1 MTVKINLT
9 SLALIRGDITRE
21 RVDAIA
27 NAANERLMGGG
38 GVDGAIHRAG
48 GPVIAAECSAI
59 RAKQGGCPT
68 GQAVITTGGDL
79 PAKYVIHT
87 VGPIWR
93 GGTAGEAELLASCY
107 RESLRLAVEHGIK
120 TIAFPSISTGV
131 YGYPVAQAAVI
142 ALNVVKQFL
151 EAHDDLDEVR
161 FVLFDDATY
170 GAYENALWDRRKL
183 LAAIRRQPELA
194 LGASPA
200 DVLRAE
206 RDARDDAHANDGD
219 LNEREQ

>member
-1 MTVKINLT
+1 MTTRINQT
-9 SLALIRGDITRE
+9 TLALVRGDITRE
-21 RVDAIA
+21 GVDAIA
-27 NAANERLMGGG
+27 NAANELLMGGG

-48 GPVIAAECSAI
+48 GPAIAAECSAI
-59 RAKQGGCPT
+59 RAKQGGCST
-68 GQAVITTGGDL
+68 GQAVITTGGNL

-131 YGYPVAQAAVI
+131 YGYPVAQAAVV

-151 EAHDDLDEVR
+151 EAHDGLYEVR

-170 GAYENALWDRRKL
+170 GAYENALATMK
-183 LAAIRRQPELA
+183 
-194 LGASPA
+194 
-200 DVLRAE
+200 V
-206 RDARDDAHANDGD
+206 
-219 LNEREQ
+219 

>member
-1 MTVKINLT
+1 MTTKINQT
-9 SLALIRGDITRE
+9 TLALVRGDITRE

-27 NAANERLMGGG
+27 NAANEGLMGGG

-48 GPVIAAECSAI
+48 GAAIAVECSAI

-68 GQAVITTGGDL
+68 GQAVITTGGNL
-79 PAKYVIHT
+79 PAKHVIHT

-93 GGTAGEAELLASCY
+93 GGDAGEAELLASCY
-107 RESLRLAVEHGIK
+107 RESLGLALEHGIK

-142 ALNVVKQFL
+142 ALNSVKQFL
-151 EAHDDLDEVR
+151 EARDSLDDVR

-170 GAYENALWDRRKL
+170 GAYENAL
-183 LAAIRRQPELA
+183 ATME
-194 LGASPA
+194 
-200 DVLRAE
+200 V
-206 RDARDDAHANDGD
+206 
-219 LNEREQ
+219 

>member
-1 MTVKINLT
+1 MAIRINQT

-21 RVDAIA
+21 RVYAIV

-48 GPVIAAECSAI
+48 GPAIMAECSAI

-68 GQAVITTGGDL
+68 GQAVITAGGNL

-93 GGTAGEAELLASCY
+93 GGNSGEAELLASCY
-107 RESLRLAVEHGIK
+107 RESLRLAVEHNIK

-131 YGYPVAQAAVI
+131 YGYPVAQAAVV
-142 ALNVVKQFL
+142 ALNAVKQFL
-151 EAHDDLDEVR
+151 AAHDGLDDVR
-161 FVLFDDATY
+161 FVLFDDVTH
-170 GAYENALWDRRKL
+170 GAYENAL
-183 LAAIRRQPELA
+183 ATIE
-194 LGASPA
+194 
-200 DVLRAE
+200 V
-206 RDARDDAHANDGD
+206 
-219 LNEREQ
+219 